1 MARISII
8 IPALDD
14 AEAIGRTL
22 LSLAPLRA
30 RGFEVIVG
38 GSSDATMASP
48 AADRIIAAPRS
59 RAAEWSESDTRVRRG
74 PQECS
79 RRPLASLASA
89 SRAAQ
94 LNAGAAAASGDVLL
108 FLHAD
113 TTLPPDADAMITEGL
128 RDATWQWGRFDVR
141 IEGRSR
147 WLPVVAFMMNW
158 RSLATGI
165 ATGDQAIFVRRE
177 AFAAV
182 GGFPDLPL
190 MEDIALSKRL
200 KRLSRPLCLAAKAT
214 ISGRRWDRDGALRT
228 ILRTWWLRLAY
239 FFGAK
244 PAALARRIGIAPQN
258 G

>member
-30 RGFEVIVG
+30 RGVEVIV
-38 GSSDATMASP
+38 ASL
-48 AADRIIAAPRS
+48 ASAS

-74 PQECS
+74 HQECS
-79 RRPLASLASA
+79 RWPLASLASA

-94 LNAGAAAASGDVLL
+94 MNAAAAAAGGDVLL

-113 TTLPPDADAMITEGL
+113 TVLPPDADAMIAEGL

-141 IEGRSR
+141 IEGRSL
-147 WLPVVAFMMNW
+147 WLPLVAFMMNW

-165 ATGDQAIFVRRE
+165 ATGEQAIFVRRE
-177 AFAAV
+177 VFTAV

-190 MEDIALSKRL
+190 LEDIALSKRL
-200 KRLSRPLCLAAKAT
+200 KRVSRPLCLAVRAT
-214 ISGRRWDRDGALRT
+214 IPGRRWDRDGALRT
-228 ILRTWWLRLAY
+228 ILRTWRLRLAY
-239 FFGAK
+239 FFGAE
-244 PAALARRIGIAPQN
+244 PAALAPRTGTAPRD